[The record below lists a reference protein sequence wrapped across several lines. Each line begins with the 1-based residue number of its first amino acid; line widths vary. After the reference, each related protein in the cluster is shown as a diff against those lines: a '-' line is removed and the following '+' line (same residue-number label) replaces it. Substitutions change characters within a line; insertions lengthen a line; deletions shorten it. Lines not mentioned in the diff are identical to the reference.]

1 MDVFTVAFFG
11 HRVVENIIEVEK
23 SLEEYVEKIMLEKN
37 YVEFLVGRN
46 GEFDKL
52 VASVINKKRKQL
64 RDDNN
69 SLTLVLPFLTA
80 EYLNNKE
87 NFEKYYGE
95 IEVFESEKTIH
106 FKAIIRKRNEYM
118 IKKSN
123 LVVCYVN
130 KNFGGAYEA
139 IKYAQKC
146 GKEIYKV

>member
-1 MDVFTVAFFG
+1 MDIFTVSFFG

-23 SLEEYVEKIMLEKN
+23 SLEEYIENIMLEKN
-37 YVEFLVGRN
+37 FVEFLVGRN

-52 VASVINKKRKQL
+52 VASVISKKRKQL

-69 SLTLVLPFLTA
+69 SLTLILPNLTA
-80 EYLNNKE
+80 EYLNNRE
-87 NFEKYYGE
+87 NFENYYGK
-95 IEVFESEKTIH
+95 IEVFESEKNIH

-118 IKKSN
+118 IEKSN

-139 IKYAQKC
+139 LKYARKC
-146 GKEIYKV
+146 GKQIYKI

>member
-23 SLEEYVEKIMLEKN
+23 SLEEYIEKTMLEKN

-69 SLTLVLPFLTA
+69 SLTLILPFLTA

-95 IEVFESEKTIH
+95 IEVFESEKNIH

-118 IKKSN
+118 IEKSN

-139 IKYAQKC
+139 MKHAQKC

>member
-23 SLEEYVEKIMLEKN
+23 SLEEYIEKIMLEKN

-69 SLTLVLPFLTA
+69 SLTLILQILA
-80 EYLNNKE
+80 
-87 NFEKYYGE
+87 
-95 IEVFESEKTIH
+95 
-106 FKAIIRKRNEYM
+106 AI
-118 IKKSN
+118 
-123 LVVCYVN
+123 
-130 KNFGGAYEA
+130 
-139 IKYAQKC
+139 
-146 GKEIYKV
+146 